1 MGSARKLQG
10 EIEKVLKKVQEGVE
24 IFDGIWNK
32 VGCSSLRLGERQA
45 ANPRTCSCAVESYLP
60 VITCCQFKMLP
71 IIFRDS
77 WFPFPVS

>member
-45 ANPRTCSCAVESYLP
+45 AKPRTCSCAVEDSR
-60 VITCCQFKMLP
+60 ITCCQLKVLP